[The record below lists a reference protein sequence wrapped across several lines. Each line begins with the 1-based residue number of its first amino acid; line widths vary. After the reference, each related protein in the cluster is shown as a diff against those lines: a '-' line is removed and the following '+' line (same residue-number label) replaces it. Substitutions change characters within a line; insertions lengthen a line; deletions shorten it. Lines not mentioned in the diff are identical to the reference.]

1 MNRLIRRDRFM
12 FERHSLTKVEDPF
25 FARSTVRFFL
35 YNPYSLPGLNDLI
48 KECSSELGQYQQLQE
63 DRIIEK
69 IEKRQ
74 WYLLTERSLCPLAG
88 RSFLTHRAGERSVAT
103 QADIQAKYE
112 DLTSV
117 VKFGPGKWQKSHI
130 DYHGAVNSFFLL
142 SNRSRSMSNEGQVIF
157 SDPGDLANTIRT
169 FTQEWVR
176 LEADELSF
184 KLDSAEHWYGA
195 LRNQKKTF
203 LHADDHWDVSG
214 KSWHWGPVIPDI
226 VYEYRGGEK

>member
-12 FERHSLTKVEDPF
+12 FERHSLSKVEDPF

-74 WYLLTERSLCPLAG
+74 WYLLTERPLCPLAG

-142 SNRSRSMSNEGQVIF
+142 ANRSRSMSNEGQVIF

-169 FTQEWVR
+169 
-176 LEADELSF
+176 L
-184 KLDSAEHWYGA
+184 
-195 LRNQKKTF
+195 LRNGCGLKLMSYRSSSIPQSTGTES
-203 LHADDHWDVSG
+203 SG
-214 KSWHWGPVIPDI
+214 IKNKLFCTPMITGMLAAN
-226 VYEYRGGEK
+226 RGTGCP